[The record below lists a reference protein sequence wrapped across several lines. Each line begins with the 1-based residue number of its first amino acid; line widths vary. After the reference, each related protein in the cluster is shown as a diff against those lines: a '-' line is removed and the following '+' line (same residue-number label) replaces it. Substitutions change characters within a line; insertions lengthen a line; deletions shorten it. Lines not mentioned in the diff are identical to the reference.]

1 MTGQRQL
8 RLKERIFRW
17 TVAGLILLGT
27 PAGVYATRQ
36 ALNDNQS
43 PAEGTA
49 QVVAQGLA
57 KLPSGPLVW
66 RVVERVAKPRGEAE
80 PGTRVN
86 GYVLAQDESILLIN
100 VVNGQL
106 VDTARLAPGE
116 AFAVQ
121 DGTSQIRASMTDQP
135 VTYLSLELV
144 PEDQA
149 GSAGSGTLLFTT
161 DAFEAPA
168 GMRDIDLVA
177 NVLSQ
182 GEETQIPYNGGQ
194 IAILATEGTIDILPE
209 GGAVSTLQPGQTSVF
224 NGPVTIRSSG
234 SASVSGVRAFANL
247 VQSDSGDAVY
257 FAVVIGTEVIPSSEF
272 QTPTPTAPAMQP
284 PVPTEIPIV
293 ATEEI
298 IDTPTDIPTDVP
310 TDVPTIEPTVEL
322 PTATSI
328 PDLASDDDG
337 DGLPYRTEAA
347 IGTDPNNPDTDG
359 DGYNDGA
366 EVQAETDPL
375 DPNSYPVI
383 IG

>member
-1 MTGQRQL
+1 MTGQPPL

-17 TVAGLILLGT
+17 TLAGMILLGT

-43 PAEGTA
+43 PAEGSA

-57 KLPSGPLVW
+57 TLPRGKLVW

-80 PGTRVN
+80 AGTRVN

-100 VVNGQL
+100 VVNGEL

-121 DGTSQIRASMTDQP
+121 DGTSQIRASLTDQP
-135 VTYLSLELV
+135 ATYLSLELV

-149 GSAGSGTLLFTT
+149 GSTGSGTLVFAT
-161 DAFEAPA
+161 DAFEAPE

-209 GGAVSTLQPGQTSVF
+209 GGPISTLQPGQTSVF
-224 NGPVTIRSSG
+224 NGPVTVRSSG
-234 SASVSGVRAFANL
+234 GASVSGVRAFANL

-272 QTPTPTAPAMQP
+272 QTPTPTAPPTQP
-284 PVPTEIPIV
+284 PAPTEMPIE
-293 ATEEI
+293 ATEEST
-298 IDTPTDIPTDVP
+298 DTPTDIPTDVP
-310 TDVPTIEPTVEL
+310 TEIPTIEPTVEP
-322 PTATSI
+322 PTPT
-328 PDLASDDDG
+328 PDLASDNDG
-337 DGLPYRTEAA
+337 DGLPLRTENA

-366 EVQAETDPL
+366 EVSAQTDPL
-375 DPNSYPVI
+375 DPNSYPII

>member
-1 MTGQRQL
+1 
-8 RLKERIFRW
+8 
-17 TVAGLILLGT
+17 
-27 PAGVYATRQ
+27 
-36 ALNDNQS
+36 
-43 PAEGTA
+43 
-49 QVVAQGLA
+49 
-57 KLPSGPLVW
+57 
-66 RVVERVAKPRGEAE
+66 
-80 PGTRVN
+80 
-86 GYVLAQDESILLIN
+86 VLAQDESILLIN

-149 GSAGSGTLLFTT
+149 SSTGSGTLLFTT
-161 DAFEAPA
+161 DAFEAPE

-182 GEETQIPYNGGQ
+182 GEETQIPYSGGQ
-194 IAILATEGTIDILPE
+194 IAILATEGTIDILPD
-209 GGAVSTLQPGQTSVF
+209 GGPISTLQPGQTSVF
-224 NGPVTIRSSG
+224 NGPVTVRSGG

-247 VQSDSGDAVY
+247 VQSDSGDAIY

-272 QTPTPTAPAMQP
+272 QTPTPTAPATQP
-284 PVPTEIPIV
+284 PAPTEIPIE
-293 ATEEI
+293 ATEDVT
-298 IDTPTDIPTDVP
+298 DTPTDIPTDVP
-310 TDVPTIEPTVEL
+310 TEIPTTEPTL
-322 PTATSI
+322 APPTPT

-337 DGLPYRTEAA
+337 DGLPLRTENA

-366 EVQAETDPL
+366 EVQTETDPL
-375 DPNSYPVI
+375 DPNSYPII

>member
-1 MTGQRQL
+1 MTGQRPL

-43 PAEGTA
+43 PAEGSA

-57 KLPSGPLVW
+57 TLPRGKLVW

-100 VVNGQL
+100 VVNGQM

-149 GSAGSGTLLFTT
+149 SSTGSGTLVFAT
-161 DAFEAPA
+161 DAFEAPE

-182 GEETQIPYNGGQ
+182 GEEAQIPYSGGQ

-224 NGPVTIRSSG
+224 NGPVTVRSSG
-234 SASVSGVRAFANL
+234 GASVSGVRAFANL
-247 VQSDSGDAVY
+247 VQSGSGDAVY
-257 FAVVIGTEVIPSSEF
+257 FAVVIGTEVIPSSDF
-272 QTPTPTAPAMQP
+272 QTPTPTAPATQP

-293 ATEEI
+293 ATEAI
-298 IDTPTDIPTDVP
+298 IDTPTEISTDVP
-310 TDVPTIEPTVEL
+310 TETPTEIPTEIPM
-322 PTATSI
+322 PTST

-337 DGLPYRTEAA
+337 DGLPLRTENA
-347 IGTDPNNPDTDG
+347 IGTDPTNPDTDG

-375 DPNSYPVI
+375 DPNSYPII